1 MIGSDARSAA
11 PTLRPA
17 TPEDEPFLRELYRV
31 TRAGE
36 FAALPLAPAQ
46 LRALCDTQFDA
57 QLAGYRA
64 AYRQVQQFVVASPD
78 EPAGRLIK
86 ARDATG
92 LWLLDI
98 ALMPAFRHR
107 GWGGQL
113 VRGLQDEARACA
125 SPLRLH
131 VEKSSPWIAWYQR
144 LGFVVEE
151 ESGLHYEFKW
161 T

>member
-1 MIGSDARSAA
+1 VIGSDARSAA

-64 AYRQVQQFVVASPD
+64 AYCQVQQFVVASSD

-86 ARDATG
+86 ARDATS

-98 ALMPAFRHR
+98 ALMPEFRGR
-107 GWGGQL
+107 GLGGHL
-113 VRGLQDEARACA
+113 VRALQDEARTSA

-131 VEKSSPWIAWYQR
+131 VEKSNPWLAWYQR
-144 LGFVVEE
+144 LGFVVEGA
-151 ESGLHYEFKW
+151 SGLHYELKW